1 MNVEVEIQDLKQMMA
16 DLLRS
21 QIETD
26 RRFKETDR
34 RFKETDRRFQETDR
48 RFKETDRRFQETER
62 RFKETDRRF
71 QETERLLTEQFKETD
86 RKFKETAQQF
96 KETDRKLDKR
106 FNELYGLFSSQW
118 GRLVESLVEGDL
130 VPILRE
136 RGIEIEQTSRRVK
149 GSHKGQNYEFD
160 ILALNGPEVVVV
172 EVKTTLKPRHIRK
185 FVDKMGSFKTWVKRY
200 APNTVYGAVAFL
212 QADAGAEQMAENQ
225 GLFVIRA
232 TGDSAAIVNKAD
244 FVPRA
249 F

>member
-26 RRFKETDR
+26 RRF
-34 RFKETDRRFQETDR
+34 
-48 RFKETDRRFQETER
+48 QETER
-62 RFKETDRRF
+62 LLTEKFQETDRRF
-71 QETERLLTEQFKETD
+71 QETERLLTEKFQETD
-86 RKFKETAQQF
+86 RRFQ
-96 KETDRKLDKR
+96 ETDRKLDKR

-130 VPILRE
+130 VRILQE
-136 RGIEIEQTSRRVK
+136 RGIEVEQTSPRVK
-149 GSHKGQNYEFD
+149 GSHEGKNYEFD
-160 ILALNGPEVVVV
+160 IIALNGTEVVVV
-172 EVKTTLKPRHIRK
+172 EVKTTLKPKHVRK
-185 FVDKMGSFKTWVKRY
+185 FLDKMGSFKTWVKRY
-200 APNTVYGAVAFL
+200 APSTVYGAVAFL
-212 QADAGAEQMAENQ
+212 QADAGAEQMAENK

-232 TGDSAAIVNKAD
+232 TGDSAAVVNQAD

>member
-26 RRFKETDR
+26 RRF
-34 RFKETDRRFQETDR
+34 
-48 RFKETDRRFQETER
+48 QETER
-62 RFKETDRRF
+62 LLTEKFKETDRRF
-71 QETERLLTEQFKETD
+71 QETERLLTEKFKETD
-86 RKFKETAQQF
+86 RRFRETERLLTEKFQ
-96 KETDRKLDKR
+96 ETDRKFEETDQKLDKR
-106 FNELYGLFSSQW
+106 FNKLYGLFSSQW

-130 VPILRE
+130 VRILQE
-136 RGIEIEQTSRRVK
+136 RGIKVEQTSHRLK
-149 GSHKGQNYEFD
+149 GSHKGQSYEFD
-160 ILALNGPEVVVV
+160 IVARNGTEVVTV
-172 EVKTTLKPRHIRK
+172 EVKTTLKPKHIRK
-185 FVDKMGSFKTWVKRY
+185 FLDKMNSFKTWVEEY

-212 QADAGAEQMAENQ
+212 QADAGAEQMAENK

-232 TGDSAAIVNKAD
+232 TGDSAAVVNKAD

>member
-26 RRFKETDR
+26 K
-34 RFKETDRRFQETDR
+34 
-48 RFKETDRRFQETER
+48 
-62 RFKETDRRF
+62 
-71 QETERLLTEQFKETD
+71 
-86 RKFKETAQQF
+86 QF

-106 FNELYGLFSSQW
+106 FNELYGMFSSQW
-118 GRLVESLVEGDL
+118 GRLIESLVEGDL
-130 VPILRE
+130 VGILQE
-136 RGIEIEQTSRRVK
+136 RGIEVEQTSRRLK

-160 ILALNGPEVVVV
+160 IIALNGSEVVVV
-172 EVKTTLKPRHIRK
+172 EVKTTLKPKHVRR
-185 FVDKMGSFKTWVKRY
+185 FVDKMDSFKTWVKRY
-200 APNTVYGAVAFL
+200 APHTVYGAVAFL
-212 QADAGAEQMAENQ
+212 QADAGAEQMAESK

-244 FVPRA
+244 FVPRE